1 MVLSGYIPELKFHK
15 NKYYI
20 NLKIINIKN
29 NLIILLIAVFTFSCE
44 TAPKEVELGPAPGYL
59 ATADGKIDARD
70 ADPANLG
77 IWEKYIDAHNNRDYE
92 TIASMNHDSIVL
104 NLADG
109 TDVIG
114 NDNHMQTLKAYMDAS
129 NPKWDIFF
137 SYTMNV
143 EGQNGDWV
151 IAGHN
156 VTETVDGEESNPW
169 IIADAFIVDGK
180 IRRIIGYRKDNK

>member
-1 MVLSGYIPELKFHK
+1 YIPELKFHK

-20 NLKIINIKN
+20 TLKIITMKN
-29 NLIILLIAVFTFSCE
+29 HLIILLIAVFTFSCE
-44 TAPKEVELGPAPGYL
+44 TAPKEVELGPPPGYL

-70 ADPANLG
+70 ANPANLG

-114 NDNHMQTLKAYMDAS
+114 NDNHIQTLKAYMDAS

>member
-1 MVLSGYIPELKFHK
+1 
-15 NKYYI
+15 
-20 NLKIINIKN
+20 
-29 NLIILLIAVFTFSCE
+29 
-44 TAPKEVELGPAPGYL
+44 
-59 ATADGKIDARD
+59 
-70 ADPANLG
+70 
-77 IWEKYIDAHNNRDYE
+77 
-92 TIASMNHDSIVL
+92 MNHDSIVL

-114 NDNHMQTLKAYMDAS
+114 NDNHLQTLKAYMDAS

>member
-1 MVLSGYIPELKFHK
+1 MKKYIL
-15 NKYYI
+15 
-20 NLKIINIKN
+20 
-29 NLIILLIAVFTFSCE
+29 ILLLAVFTFSCE
-44 TAPKEVELGPAPGYL
+44 TAPKELELGPAPGYL

-70 ADPANLG
+70 ADPANLE

-104 NLADG
+104 NLSDG

-114 NDNHMQTLKAYMDAS
+114 NDNHIEVLKAYMDSS
-129 NPKWDIFF
+129 NPTWNIFF
-137 SYTMNV
+137 SYTMHV

-180 IRRIIGYRKDNK
+180 IRRIIGYEKENK

>member
-1 MVLSGYIPELKFHK
+1 MKKYIL
-15 NKYYI
+15 
-20 NLKIINIKN
+20 
-29 NLIILLIAVFTFSCE
+29 ILLLAVFTFSCE
-44 TAPKEVELGPAPGYL
+44 TAPKELEPGPAPGYL

-70 ADPANLG
+70 ADPANLE

-104 NLADG
+104 NLSDG

-114 NDNHMQTLKAYMDAS
+114 NDNHMEVLKAYMDSS
-129 NPKWDIFF
+129 NPTWNIFF
-137 SYTMNV
+137 SYTMHV

-156 VTETVDGEESNPW
+156 VTETVDGEVSNPW

-180 IRRIIGYRKDNK
+180 IRRIIGYEKENK

>member
-1 MVLSGYIPELKFHK
+1 MK
-15 NKYYI
+15 NH
-20 NLKIINIKN
+20 
-29 NLIILLIAVFTFSCE
+29 LIILLIAVFTFSCE
-44 TAPKEVELGPAPGYL
+44 TAPKEVELGPPPGYL

-70 ADPANLG
+70 ANPANLG

-114 NDNHMQTLKAYMDAS
+114 NDNHIQTLKAYMDAS

-143 EGQNGDWV
+143 EGIG
-151 IAGHN
+151 
-156 VTETVDGEESNPW
+156 GEPG
-169 IIADAFIVDGK
+169 IVDVIDIESQTLIDNVEIGK
-180 IRRIIGYRKDNK
+180 QAGGIAFWKMEI